1 MTDLVILVLRVALG
15 AMFAAHGL
23 QKTFGLF
30 GGPGIGGFS
39 QMLSGMG
46 FHSALLWAYIAAY
59 TELLAGAFLCLGLF
73 TRGSAALLLILMIVA
88 IWKVHLS
95 NGFFLAQGGFEY
107 AFLISVVCVALI
119 LLGPGRFSILK
130 FFKQ

>member
-1 MTDLVILVLRVALG
+1 MIDLAILVLRVTLG
-15 AMFAAHGL
+15 VMFVGHGL

-30 GGPGIGGFS
+30 GGPGIAGVS
-39 QMLSGMG
+39 QMFSGLGLSP
-46 FHSALLWAYIAAY
+46 ALFWAYIASY

-73 TRGSAALLLILMIVA
+73 TRASAALLLIVMIVA

-95 NGFFLAQGGFEY
+95 KGFFLAQGGFEY
-107 AFLISVVCVALI
+107 AFLISAVCVALI

-130 FFKQ
+130 FFK